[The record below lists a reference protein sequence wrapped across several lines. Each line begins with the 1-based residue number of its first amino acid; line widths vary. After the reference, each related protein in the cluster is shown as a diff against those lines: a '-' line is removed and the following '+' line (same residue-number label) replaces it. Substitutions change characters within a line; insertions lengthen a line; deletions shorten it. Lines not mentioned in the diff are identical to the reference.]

1 MTTTMLDRSD
11 PSHLV
16 TLHRDE
22 VVEYEG
28 YEMVF
33 VETEMISSDHEGYDF
48 SVGDGFVGV
57 SIEVWK
63 DGELIETLRPGMLR
77 FDSPSGAINSRSEVD
92 RMSRLSG
99 DTIVILDLAQSN
111 DLLGSMILGDLDGVE
126 TVRVTIY
133 DLQGSH
139 LVWLGWALIMLGG
152 LAAMLSSRKTA
163 DEEE

>member
-1 MTTTMLDRSD
+1 
-11 PSHLV
+11 
-16 TLHRDE
+16 
-22 VVEYEG
+22 
-28 YEMVF
+28 MVF
-33 VETEMISSDHEGYDF
+33 VGTDMFASDHDDYDF
-48 SVGDGFVGV
+48 PVGDGFVGV

-111 DLLGSMILGDLDGVE
+111 DLLSSMILGDLETVE

-133 DLQGSH
+133 DLQGRH
-139 LVWLGWALIMLGG
+139 LVWLGWARIMLGG
-152 LAAMLSSRKTA
+152 LAALLSSREAA

>member
-1 MTTTMLDRSD
+1 
-11 PSHLV
+11 
-16 TLHRDE
+16 
-22 VVEYEG
+22 
-28 YEMVF
+28 
-33 VETEMISSDHEGYDF
+33 
-48 SVGDGFVGV
+48 
-57 SIEVWK
+57 
-63 DGELIETLRPGMLR
+63 
-77 FDSPSGAINSRSEVD
+77 
-92 RMSRLSG
+92 MSRLPG

-152 LAAMLSSRKTA
+152 LAAMLSSRRTP